1 MSAAPDTAS
10 TLPPLKAVGML
21 SAAVLAYELLLMRLF
36 AIVHWHHFAFMMI
49 SIALLG
55 YGASGTFLSLLS
67 SMRASRLRWLF
78 PAGAAGFSIACVICF
93 LAAQRLPFNA
103 LEVFWNP
110 RQWAYLAGIY
120 GLLFLPFFFAATS
133 IGAVLRFSGSRIPQ
147 LYAADLCGASLG
159 ACVTVG
165 LLFRATPS
173 TALVIVAGT
182 GVLAAATAAVRW
194 QLKRRTLLIAA
205 AAGGITLLGLG
216 TVLLEIPTV
225 NAYKPLAQALQ
236 IPGTRMLHQR
246 HHPMGWLSV
255 VQRTTIPF
263 RYAPGLSLKSDAAIP
278 DQIAI
283 FMDGQAM
290 SVVDRDR
297 HQPETRTYLRQ
308 ATLSMGMQLRPQAK
322 RILIVNAGGGQDIL
336 RAKAYGG
343 HQIDAVD
350 PHPGYV
356 SWLQNELADFWG
368 GHLQGGR
375 IHYHD
380 TTVRAFLQPPR
391 KPYNLI
397 QLPPGTNGGSGGSAF
412 GENTLLTIEGLAQL
426 WQYLQPGGLLV
437 VPLWTRLPPRGS
449 LKAFHMAL
457 IMLEDQGIDQPSDH
471 LAMIRDWRT
480 AVMLIAKSPLTN
492 VDQNAVRSF
501 CRRWGFDRVFL
512 PSLRPGEV
520 NRYNILAEPFFAE
533 ATQALVGDD
542 REAFCQNYKF
552 NLRPATDDRPFFG
565 HFFKWR
571 ALPEIAALRAAGGI
585 ALLDWGYPVLL
596 ATLAQAMVFSLVF
609 IGLPVLKNR
618 FSQKKYRIGRQQ
630 GMMILLYFSVV
641 GGGFLL
647 LEIAYMQ
654 RLAVVLHHPLV
665 AATLTLA
672 GFLLGAGIGSICAY
686 KAVAKGM
693 AVRRLLQG
701 SLATV
706 CLVGLLELAALPWL
720 MARLG
725 SMPLGFAAASALG
738 LIMPLG
744 VAMGMPFPLGLALL
758 NRHWPEMIPW
768 AWGINGCSTVVNA
781 VAAPLIAISM
791 GYTGVITLAILLYA
805 VGFVLVPWILN
816 QKTTGSDGL

>member
-1 MSAAPDTAS
+1 MSAAPDNAS
-10 TLPPLKAVGML
+10 LPPLSAVGML

-55 YGASGTFLSLLS
+55 YGASGTFLSLLPS
-67 SMRASRLRWLF
+67 LKANRLRWLF

-110 RQWAYLAGIY
+110 RQWGYLAGIY
-120 GLLFLPFFFAATS
+120 GLLFLPFFLAATG
-133 IGAVLRFSGSRIPQ
+133 IGAALRLSGPRIPQ
-147 LYAADLCGASLG
+147 LYAADLGGASAG
-159 ACVTVG
+159 ACMTIVF
-165 LLFRATPS
+165 LFRITPS
-173 TALVIVAGT
+173 TALVIVAGA
-182 GVLAAATAAVRW
+182 GALAAAAAAFRW
-194 QLKRRTLLIAA
+194 QLKRRALVVVA

-216 TVLLEIPTV
+216 TVHRDIAIV
-225 NAYKPLAQALQ
+225 NAYKPLAQALR
-236 IPGTRMLHQR
+236 IPGTQMLYQR

-255 VQRTTIPF
+255 VRSATIPF
-263 RYAPGLSLKSDAAIP
+263 RYAPGLSLNSTAGIP

-283 FMDGQAM
+283 FRDGQAM
-290 SVVDRDR
+290 SVVDRCRSQMD
-297 HQPETRTYLRQ
+297 PLAYLRQ
-308 ATLSMGMQLRPQAK
+308 ATPSLGMHLRPHAK
-322 RILIVNAGGGQDIL
+322 RILIADAGGGQDIL

-343 HQIDAVD
+343 YQIDAVD
-350 PHPGYV
+350 PHPDYA
-356 SWLQNELADFWG
+356 SLLQNELVDFWG
-368 GHLQGGR
+368 GHRHGGQ
-375 IHYHD
+375 IHYHS

-391 KPYNLI
+391 KSYGLI
-397 QLPPGTNGGSGGSAF
+397 QLPTGSDGGSGASAF

-437 VPLWTRLPPRGS
+437 VPLWARLPPRGS
-449 LKAFHMAL
+449 LKAFRMAV
-457 IMLEDQGIDQPSDH
+457 IMLEDQGIVHPSDH

-492 VDQNAVRSF
+492 IDQIAVRSF
-501 CRRWGFDRVFL
+501 CRRWGFDLVFL

-520 NRYNILAEPFFAE
+520 NRHNVLARPFFAE
-533 ATQALVGDD
+533 AAQALVGLD
-542 REAFCQNYKF
+542 REAFCRNYKF
-552 NLRPATDDRPFFG
+552 DLRPATDDRPFFG

-571 ALPEIAALRAAGGI
+571 ALPEITALRTAGGI

-596 ATLAQAMVFSLVF
+596 ATLAQAVVFSLIF
-609 IGLPVLKNR
+609 IGLPVLKNNLG
-618 FSQKKYRIGRQQ
+618 KGENRIGRRQ
-630 GMMILLYFSVV
+630 GSATLLYFSVV

-654 RLAVVLHHPLV
+654 RLTLVLHHPLV

-686 KAVAKGM
+686 QAVIKGM

-701 SLATV
+701 SLVAV
-706 CLVGLLELAALPWL
+706 CLIGLLELAAMPWL
-720 MARLG
+720 MTQLG
-725 SMPLGFAAASALG
+725 SMPLGLAAAAAVG

-758 NRHWPEMIPW
+758 NRDWPEWIPW
-768 AWGINGCSTVVNA
+768 AWGINGCSTVISA

-791 GYTGVITLAILLYA
+791 GYTGVIALAILLY
-805 VGFVLVPWILN
+805 GI
-816 QKTTGSDGL
+816 GLALATWL